1 MIRLKS
7 FRYCML
13 IGAVALAGVS
23 VFYFYN
29 YVVLGIALRNSGVE
43 LFLQNAIRA
52 MWLSFAFQGL
62 FIALAYALAA
72 YRPHAMTREVI
83 VLLGL
88 LQLIE
93 SVLLFSFAGGQVVAL
108 LLAGAAVFVLVGSA
122 LWPKKL
128 LPPVAMAATAG
139 ATPGSP
145 ATPPPVPKA
154 VPPAHQ

>member
-1 MIRLKS
+1 MLKLKT

-13 IGAVALAGVS
+13 IGAIALASVA

-43 LFLQNAIRA
+43 PFLQNAIRA

-62 FIALAYALAA
+62 FIALAYAVAA
-72 YRPHAMTREVI
+72 YRPHALTREVI

-108 LLAGAAVFVLVGSA
+108 LLAGAAVFVLIGST

-128 LPPVAMAATAG
+128 
-139 ATPGSP
+139 
-145 ATPPPVPKA
+145 PPPVHVGPTA
-154 VPPAHQ
+154 AAPAAPVAPPPLP